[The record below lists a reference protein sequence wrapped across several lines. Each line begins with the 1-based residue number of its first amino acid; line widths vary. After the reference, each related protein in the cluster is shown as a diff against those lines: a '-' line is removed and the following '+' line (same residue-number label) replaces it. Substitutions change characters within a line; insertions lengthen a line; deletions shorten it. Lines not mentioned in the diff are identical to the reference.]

1 MIKWPP
7 SGGFFVPAALPLR
20 QKLPCRLPLIIL
32 LLILKLLKYIEKYNW
47 HQDCCIQPYENLRQV
62 VIMAS
67 ISFDNALGLH
77 AKALHVRAAR
87 AEVLANN
94 LANADTPGFK
104 ARDINFRAVLAG
116 EVERSQSLSVE
127 RTNSGHLAGRV
138 KADEQLLYRNPNQP
152 SIDGNTVETQIE
164 KSHFAKN
171 SMDYNA
177 TFEFLSGKFKGLR
190 NAVRGE

>member
-1 MIKWPP
+1 
-7 SGGFFVPAALPLR
+7 
-20 QKLPCRLPLIIL
+20 
-32 LLILKLLKYIEKYNW
+32 
-47 HQDCCIQPYENLRQV
+47 
-62 VIMAS
+62 MAS

-77 AKALHVRAAR
+77 ARALQVRAAR

-104 ARDINFRAVLAG
+104 ARDMNFRAVLAG
-116 EVERSQSLSVE
+116 EVEAANSLSVQ
-127 RTNSGHLAGRV
+127 RTNSGHLLGRV
-138 KADEQLLYRNPNQP
+138 TSDEQMLYRNPTQP